1 MLVGPGGVGKSSLL
15 NGLMNEPL
23 SIANSTQLA
32 DTFSLKST
40 CNHSSKASDR
50 PTESFW
56 AKSESGGQ
64 WVKIDDQDELNELA
78 LLVTKLNQDQERSP
92 RRSGST
98 AEFTHPG
105 VKAVFKEII
114 KACSNLDSQNTS
126 KVDTEVYLRVWDCG
140 GQPVFL
146 NLLPA
151 FLTARTLFM
160 LMFDASLNLQS
171 PCQHLS
177 HINGQASKQL
187 DEMTTLQ
194 LLIQWM
200 ATIHATLLKKK
211 SSLISEPEASNDEM
225 ERYPRILPV
234 GTHGDAVNTK
244 SRKEISD
251 LLAEACRNKAFAH
264 LLYDSL
270 FVDNTTAGK
279 GESEDPAYRIIRQ
292 IANEFADEDL
302 AIDTPITWVL
312 FRKVFERFAR
322 EKPIV
327 PLEEVVEL
335 ATACL
340 IPEHAVASVLE
351 FYHELSVFFH
361 YSGIPSLATTV
372 IADPQWLIRQMAQIM
387 ALEGFEEVKND
398 QLWILLREDGILVE
412 NLYKLVFR
420 SQKELE
426 PQKIIDLL
434 EHFLI
439 VFPIRSNNKHLYKG
453 REYFVPS
460 MLPLCTDH
468 TTTSCIQST
477 VPLHLVFS
485 TNYLPPGFFTRLVA
499 AMSTH
504 PNLQI
509 DFSGKL
515 YRNAIKFFYGPP
527 GQQLDKVS
535 LTEKRSSISIQVQ
548 RVSPRSHKCPLFVNT
563 CHEIMKLLPE
573 SFKKVKEWLPGID
586 VSFAT
591 PCTKCPN
598 REHLVRLPTLPCVE
612 SNPTVLCEAGN
623 SVNLKPD
630 QFWFY
635 TEKVCVLFPVG
646 VVIMCI
652 TSCFVQLTSCTCGGE
667 TAEVSDLEITAIVE
681 AVESANAVGDLVVAL
696 EMSEQVE
703 GIGGDARRVLSRWQK
718 EMRMMRIPARPH
730 LLMQV
735 LRIGLRSL
743 HLKYASAISCLHN
756 YTPHMT
762 VGCCIKNFLHL
773 LIIKNK

>member
-1 MLVGPGGVGKSSLL
+1 MPYLSMSDILKVSYNYLYYNSFLFEALEEVHVRVAYARVMLIGPGGVGKSSLI
-15 NGLMNEPL
+15 NGLMNLPL

-32 DTFSLKST
+32 DTFSL
-40 CNHSSKASDR
+40 R
-50 PTESFW
+50 PTSSFW
-56 AKSESGGQ
+56 AKSKSGGQ
-64 WVKIDDQDELNELA
+64 WVSVSNKDDLNELA
-78 LLVTKLNQDQERSP
+78 LLVKIINESRSP
-92 RRSGST
+92 IKAT
-98 AEFTHPG
+98 EFTHPS
-105 VKAVFKEII
+105 VKAVFDEIME
-114 KACSNLDSQNTS
+114 ACVHIDINFPNVS

-140 GQPVFL
+140 SQPALLNFL
-146 NLLPA
+146 PTL
-151 FLTARTLFM
+151 LTARTLFM
-160 LMFDASLNLQS
+160 LIFDARLNLQS

-177 HINGQASKQL
+177 HNNGKASKQL

-194 LLIQWM
+194 QLIQWM

-211 SSLISEPEASNDEM
+211 SSLISEPEAFNRS
-225 ERYPRILPV
+225 YPQILPV
-234 GTHGDAVNTK
+234 GTHGDAVNIK

-279 GESEDPAYRIIRQ
+279 GKSEDPTYQIIRQ
-292 IANEFADEDL
+292 IAYKFADEDL

-361 YSGIPSLATTV
+361 YSWIPSLATTV
-372 IADPQWLIRQMAQIM
+372 IADPQWLIRQMTKIM
-387 ALEGFEEVKND
+387 PLEGFENVKNVR
-398 QLWILLREDGILVE
+398 LWRLLREDGILVE
-412 NLYKLVFR
+412 NLYVRILR
-420 SQKELE
+420 TQKQLE

-439 VFPIRSNNKHLYKG
+439 VFPIHSNNKHLYKG

-477 VPLHLVFS
+477 APLHLVFN
-485 TNYLPPGFFTRLVA
+485 TNYLPPGFFMRLVV

-504 PNLQI
+504 QNIQI

-515 YRNAIKFFYGPP
+515 YRNAIKLYYGPP
-527 GQQLDKVS
+527 GQLLDKVS
-535 LTEKRSSISIQVQ
+535 LTENKSSISIQVQ

-563 CHEIMKLLPE
+563 CHEIMRLLPE
-573 SFKKVKEWLPGID
+573 SFTKVKEWLPGID
-586 VSFAT
+586 VSFTT

-598 REHLVRLPTLPCVE
+598 REHLVRLPTLPCVDR
-612 SNPTVLCEAGN
+612 PTVICQQAGVA
-623 SVNLKPD
+623 VNLTPD

-635 TEKVCVLFPVG
+635 TQKVSLPVNLIPVDVHG
-646 VVIMCI
+646 HRPGTCQIM
-652 TSCFVQLTSCTCGGE
+652 
-667 TAEVSDLEITAIVE
+667 
-681 AVESANAVGDLVVAL
+681 
-696 EMSEQVE
+696 
-703 GIGGDARRVLSRWQK
+703 
-718 EMRMMRIPARPH
+718 
-730 LLMQV
+730 
-735 LRIGLRSL
+735 
-743 HLKYASAISCLHN
+743 SCLS
-756 YTPHMT
+756 
-762 VGCCIKNFLHL
+762 FL
-773 LIIKNK
+773 

>member
-1 MLVGPGGVGKSSLL
+1 MRVAYARVMLVGPGGVGKSSLL
-15 NGLMNEPL
+15 NGLMNLPL

-32 DTFSLKST
+32 ETFSLKST
-40 CNHSSKASDR
+40 NSHFGRASDR
-50 PTESFW
+50 PTESYW
-56 AKSESGGQ
+56 AKSKSGGQ
-64 WVKIDDQDELNELA
+64 WVRVSNNDDLNELA
-78 LLVTKLNQDQERSP
+78 LLVKKIYEKKKRDAEIPQSSRKA
-92 RRSGST
+92 

-105 VKAVFKEII
+105 VKAIFDEIME
-114 KACSNLDSQNTS
+114 ACVHIDIDFPNTS
-126 KVDTEVYLRVWDCG
+126 TVDTEVYLRVWDCG

-146 NLLPA
+146 NLLSA

-160 LMFDASLNLQS
+160 LMFDASLNLQR
-171 PCQHLS
+171 PCRHLS
-177 HINGQASKQL
+177 HINGQASKEFE
-187 DEMTTLQ
+187 EMTTLQ
-194 LLIQWM
+194 LLVQWM

-211 SSLISEPEASNDEM
+211 SSLISEPEASKDEM

-279 GESEDPAYRIIRQ
+279 GEAEDPTYQIIRQ
-292 IANEFADEDL
+292 IANKFADEDL

-340 IPEHAVASVLE
+340 IPKHAVASVLE

-361 YSGIPSLATTV
+361 YSRIPSLATTV

-398 QLWILLREDGILVE
+398 QLWRLLREDGILVE

-439 VFPIRSNNKHLYKG
+439 VFPIRSNNKHLFKG

-477 VPLHLVFS
+477 APLHLVFS

-504 PNLQI
+504 QNLQI

-515 YRNAIKFFYGPP
+515 YRNEIKFHYGPP
-527 GQQLDKVS
+527 GQLLDKVS
-535 LTEKRSSISIQVQ
+535 LTENKSSISIQVQ

-573 SFKKVKEWLPGID
+573 SFAKVKEWLPGID
-586 VSFAT
+586 ISFAT

-598 REHLVRLPTLPCVE
+598 GEHLVHMPTLPCVDH
-612 SNPTVLCEAGN
+612 PTVRCQQAGVA
-623 SVNLKPD
+623 VNLTPD

-635 TEKVCVLFPVG
+635 TKEVSPHVYNYTTFCVSLPVG
-646 VVIMCI
+646 VVTVHI
-652 TSCFVQLTSCTCGGE
+652 TSCHVYHSYSWLPMEVRPQVTLLTLNLLPLKSLQSLKQLNQPIKWQIWWMPWKC
-667 TAEVSDLEITAIVE
+667 
-681 AVESANAVGDLVVAL
+681 
-696 EMSEQVE
+696 Q
-703 GIGGDARRVLSRWQK
+703 SR
-718 EMRMMRIPARPH
+718 
-730 LLMQV
+730 
-735 LRIGLRSL
+735 
-743 HLKYASAISCLHN
+743 
-756 YTPHMT
+756 
-762 VGCCIKNFLHL
+762 
-773 LIIKNK
+773 

>member
-1 MLVGPGGVGKSSLL
+1 
-15 NGLMNEPL
+15 
-23 SIANSTQLA
+23 
-32 DTFSLKST
+32 
-40 CNHSSKASDR
+40 
-50 PTESFW
+50 
-56 AKSESGGQ
+56 
-64 WVKIDDQDELNELA
+64 
-78 LLVTKLNQDQERSP
+78 
-92 RRSGST
+92 
-98 AEFTHPG
+98 
-105 VKAVFKEII
+105 
-114 KACSNLDSQNTS
+114 
-126 KVDTEVYLRVWDCG
+126 
-140 GQPVFL
+140 
-146 NLLPA
+146 
-151 FLTARTLFM
+151 M
-160 LMFDASLNLQS
+160 LMFDASLDLQS

-211 SSLISEPEASNDEM
+211 SSLIREPEASKDEM

-279 GESEDPAYRIIRQ
+279 GKAEDPTYRIIRQ
-292 IANEFADEDL
+292 IANKFANENL
-302 AIDTPITWVL
+302 EIDTPITWVL
-312 FRKVFERFAR
+312 FRKVFKKFAR

-340 IPEHAVASVLE
+340 IPKHAVASVLE

-361 YSGIPSLATTV
+361 YSRIPSLATTV

-398 QLWILLREDGILVE
+398 QLWRLLREDGILVE
-412 NLYKLVFR
+412 NLYRLVFR

-439 VFPIRSNNKHLYKG
+439 VFPIRSNNKHLCKG
-453 REYFVPS
+453 REYFVSS

-468 TTTSCIQST
+468 STTSCIRST
-477 VPLHLVFS
+477 APLHLVFS

-515 YRNAIKFFYGPP
+515 CRNAIKFHYGPP
-527 GQQLDKVS
+527 GQLLDKVS
-535 LTEKRSSISIQVQ
+535 LTENKSSISIQVQ

-573 SFKKVKEWLPGID
+573 SFTKVKEWLPGID

-598 REHLVRLPTLPCVE
+598 GEHLVRLPTLPCVE
-612 SNPTVLCEAGN
+612 SNPTVLCEAGVQ
-623 SVNLKPD
+623 VNLKPD

-635 TEKVCVLFPVG
+635 TKEVCVLFPVG

-652 TSCFVQLTSCTCGGE
+652 TSCFVQLTSCRGE
-667 TAEVSDLEITAIVE
+667 TAEVSELEITAIVE
-681 AVESANAVGDLVVAL
+681 EVESAGGGHWWGCEACSLSLAEGD
-696 EMSEQVE
+696 EDDGNPSETTPPHPGVENRLASTLLQVCQCNRFAS
-703 GIGGDARRVLSRWQK
+703 ITT
-718 EMRMMRIPARPH
+718 H
-730 LLMQV
+730 L
-735 LRIGLRSL
+735 
-743 HLKYASAISCLHN
+743 
-756 YTPHMT
+756 T
-762 VGCCIKNFLHL
+762 
-773 LIIKNK
+773 

>member
-1 MLVGPGGVGKSSLL
+1 MRVAYARVMLIGPGGVGKSSLL
-15 NGLMNEPL
+15 NGLMNLPL
-23 SIANSTQLA
+23 YIANSTQLA
-32 DTFSLKST
+32 DTISL
-40 CNHSSKASDR
+40 R
-50 PTESFW
+50 PTSSFW
-56 AKSESGGQ
+56 AKSKSGGQ
-64 WVKIDDQDELNELA
+64 WVSVSNKDDLNELA
-78 LLVTKLNQDQERSP
+78 LLVKIINESRSP
-92 RRSGST
+92 IKAT
-98 AEFTHPG
+98 EFTHPS
-105 VKAVFKEII
+105 VKAFFNEIME
-114 KACSNLDSQNTS
+114 ACVHIDINFPNAS

-140 GQPVFL
+140 GQPAFFNFL
-146 NLLPA
+146 PTL
-151 FLTARTLFM
+151 LTARTLFM
-160 LMFDASLNLQS
+160 LIFDASLNLQS

-177 HINGQASKQL
+177 HINGKASKQL

-194 LLIQWM
+194 QLIQWM

-211 SSLISEPEASNDEM
+211 SSLISEPEAFNRS
-225 ERYPRILPV
+225 YPRILPV

-279 GESEDPAYRIIRQ
+279 GESEDPTYQIIRQ

-361 YSGIPSLATTV
+361 YSWIPSLATTV
-372 IADPQWLIRQMAQIM
+372 IAHPQWLIKQMAKIM
-387 ALEGFEEVKND
+387 PPEGFEMVKND
-398 QLWILLREDGILVE
+398 RLWRLLREDGILVE
-412 NLYKLVFR
+412 SLYSRILR
-420 SQKELE
+420 TQKQLE

-439 VFPIRSNNKHLYKG
+439 VFPIHSNKLLYSG

-477 VPLHLVFS
+477 APLHLVFN
-485 TNYLPPGFFTRLVA
+485 TNYLTPGFFMRLVV

-504 PNLQI
+504 QNLQI

-515 YRNAIKFFYGPP
+515 YRNAIKLYYGPP
-527 GQQLDKVS
+527 GQLLDKVS
-535 LTEKRSSISIQVQ
+535 LKENKSSISIQVQ

-563 CHEIMKLLPE
+563 CHEIMRLLPE
-573 SFKKVKEWLPGID
+573 SFTKVKEWLPGID

-598 REHLVRLPTLPCVE
+598 GEHLVLLPTLPCVDR
-612 SNPTVLCEAGN
+612 PTVLCQAGIP
-623 SVNLKPD
+623 VNLKPE
-630 QFWFY
+630 QVWFY
-635 TEKVCVLFPVG
+635 TQKVSLPVYSLPVD
-646 VVIMCI
+646 VVSSRSPV
-652 TSCFVQLTSCTCGGE
+652 TSCHVYHSYSWLPM
-667 TAEVSDLEITAIVE
+667 EVRP
-681 AVESANAVGDLVVAL
+681 
-696 EMSEQVE
+696 QV
-703 GIGGDARRVLSRWQK
+703 
-718 EMRMMRIPARPH
+718 
-730 LLMQV
+730 
-735 LRIGLRSL
+735 
-743 HLKYASAISCLHN
+743 
-756 YTPHMT
+756 T
-762 VGCCIKNFLHL
+762 L
-773 LIIKNK
+773 LILNLLPLKSLQSLKQLNQPIK